1 MRCME
6 RNKVTFYYANY
17 IGITPILDE
26 YQNDTGESEISYT
39 EPAAF
44 KANISAATGEIETRQ
59 FGESLDYDK
68 VIALDDTAPYL
79 DEYSILWVD
88 TLPEFDKQGKT
99 TTPHDYIV
107 RKVGKSLNHKLLAIS
122 KVQVRV

>member
-1 MRCME
+1 MKCME

-17 IGITPILDE
+17 VGITPILDD
-26 YQNDTGESEISYT
+26 YSNDTGESEITYT
-39 EPAAF
+39 APEEYR
-44 KANISAATGEIETRQ
+44 ANISAATGEIETRQ

-68 VIALDDTAPYL
+68 VIALDKTAPYI

-88 TLPEFDKQGKT
+88 TLPELGQDGQT
-99 TTPHDYIV
+99 DTPHDYIV
-107 RKVGKSLNHKLLAIS
+107 RKIGKSLNHTLLAIS